1 MLRLEWMNYRG
12 IEFCLEQAP
21 EREDVW
27 IWRFDV
33 DGEVRTGKALTKL
46 RLLAIRRVQS
56 AIDRELKKRSMPHES
71 GIGGESLK
79 AKF

>member
-1 MLRLEWMNYRG
+1 MNYRG
-12 IEFCLEQAP
+12 IEFCFEQAP

-27 IWRFDV
+27 IWRFNV
-33 DGEVRTGKALTKL
+33 DGEGPDGKALTKR
-46 RLLAIRRVQS
+46 RLLAM
-56 AIDRELKKRSMPHES
+56 RSMPHES